1 MNDLSQILEGFDVP
15 AILVTAD
22 YQILATNTVYSA
34 KFGSIDLDS
43 SPRCYAVSHGYDK
56 PCDLAGEDCPLLA
69 AKLSRN
75 KEKVLHIH
83 QTPNGR
89 EHVDVE
95 MIPIFDDQK
104 QLKYFIELLRPV
116 PLASGHADH
125 RQIVGDSAA
134 FKAVLTQATR
144 VAKSDVNVLL
154 QGESGTGKEMI
165 AHVIHL
171 ASDRAKQA
179 MVTLECAGLSET
191 LIESELFG
199 HKKGSFTG
207 AHNDKDG
214 LVAQADGGTLFLD
227 EIGDVSLS
235 TQVKLL
241 RLIETKT
248 YRRVGDTAI
257 RTSNFRLICATN
269 RDLLSMVERGE
280 FRLDLLYRIN
290 VFPITIPPLRERA
303 ADIPGLI
310 QHMLSLGGGDYH
322 FTNGAIEHLKSY
334 AFPGNIRELRN
345 IVQRATIL
353 CETNVIDQQCL
364 LSALNLSTTPTAK
377 ARAMTND
384 LPSLK
389 ENEQRYLQALQQRFG
404 DDKEQMAK
412 AAGISLRT
420 LYRKLEQLTHT
431 Q

>member
-22 YQILATNTVYSA
+22 YQILATNTIYSE
-34 KFGSIDLDS
+34 KFGSIDLET

-56 PCDLAGEDCPLLA
+56 PCNLAGEDCPLLA
-69 AKLSRN
+69 AKASGN

-95 MIPIFDDQK
+95 MIPIFDDNQ

-116 PLASGHADH
+116 PLASGHADK
-125 RQIVGDSAA
+125 RQIVGDSEA

-171 ASDRAKQA
+171 ASDRAQQP

-199 HKKGSFTG
+199 HKKGAFTG
-207 AHNDKDG
+207 AHNDKEG

-269 RDLLSMVERGE
+269 RDLSSMVERGD

-303 ADIPGLI
+303 ADVPGLI
-310 QHMLSLGGGDYH
+310 QHILTLIDGDYH
-322 FTNGAIEHLKSY
+322 FTNGAIEYLKSY

-364 LSALNLSTTPTAK
+364 LSALNLSTNPTDKLTAP
-377 ARAMTND
+377 NHE

-389 ENEQRYLQALQQRFG
+389 ENELRYLRTLQARFG
-404 DDKEQMAK
+404 DDKEKMAEV
-412 AAGISLRT
+412 AGISLRT
-420 LYRKLEQLTHT
+420 LYRKLEQVPDT

>member
-22 YQILATNTVYSA
+22 YQILATNTIYSD
-34 KFGSIDLDS
+34 KFGSINLES
-43 SPRCYAVSHGYDK
+43 NPKCFAVSHGYDK

-69 AKLSRN
+69 AKSSGN

-95 MIPIFDDQK
+95 MIPIFDDEK

-116 PLASGHADH
+116 PLASGHANT
-125 RQIVGDSAA
+125 RQLVGDSVA
-134 FKAVLTQATR
+134 FKAVLANATR

-171 ASDRAKQA
+171 ASDRAQQA

-199 HKKGSFTG
+199 HKKGAFTG
-207 AHNDKDG
+207 AHNEKEG
-214 LVAQADGGTLFLD
+214 LVAQSDGGTLFLD

-269 RDLLSMVERGE
+269 RDLSTMVERGE

-290 VFPITIPPLRERA
+290 VFPITIPPLRERS

-310 QHMLSLGGGDYH
+310 QHMLSLVGGDFH
-322 FTNGAIEHLKSY
+322 FTKGAVEYLKTY

-345 IVQRATIL
+345 IVHRATIL
-353 CETNVIDQQCL
+353 CETNIIDQKCL
-364 LSALNLSTTPTAK
+364 LAALDLGANRITNTTRT
-377 ARAMTND
+377 T

-389 ENEQRYLQALQQRFG
+389 ENELLYLETLRQQFG
-404 DDKEQMAK
+404 DDKEKMA
-412 AAGISLRT
+412 AVAGISLRT
-420 LYRKLEQLTHT
+420 LYRKLEQITKIS
-431 Q
+431 